1 MISLKLRN
9 GRVGLDLLLS
19 GGLSGLA
26 PMLAPLLGYFFCMI
40 TVFTAVAVVLTGFV
54 NISPSRTESHH
65 LRPPVI
71 GRTVMV
77 ETQRLSP
84 PAAKEAS
91 LAKDVSPVVATATA
105 DAKASKPHKPK
116 LLARQRN
123 NYERPGYYGTALGY
137 AQESRNGPQRLFVNW

>member
-1 MISLKLRN
+1 
-9 GRVGLDLLLS
+9 
-19 GGLSGLA
+19 
-26 PMLAPLLGYFFCMI
+26 MLAPLFGYFFCMI
-40 TVFTAVAVVLTGFV
+40 TVLTAIAVVLTGFV

-91 LAKDVSPVVATATA
+91 LARDVPPVVATATA

-123 NYERPGYYGTALGY
+123 NYERHDYYGTALGY
-137 AQESRNGPQRLFVNW
+137 AQESRNGPQRLFANW